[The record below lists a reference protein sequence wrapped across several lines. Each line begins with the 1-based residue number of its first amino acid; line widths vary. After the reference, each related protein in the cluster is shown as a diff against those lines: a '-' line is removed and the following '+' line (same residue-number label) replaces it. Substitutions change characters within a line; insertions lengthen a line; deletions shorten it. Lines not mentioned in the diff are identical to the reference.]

1 MIYQSRSIS
10 LQYMKYSESSII
22 VKILTEKN
30 GVQNFIIKG
39 VRKRK
44 SKNKLSLFESLT
56 LLEITAN
63 YRPKNNLQQLKE
75 VSLAEPGNTNIQN
88 KLLKIFIAEVLSKC
102 LLEGKED
109 PDLFHFIWQL
119 TIKINLLQDIDKNLP
134 LIFLINLA
142 EKLGFSPDYNE
153 LSIIENNSPENLKI
167 LLRNRKSELSKE
179 KRKQILNYLFDYYK
193 LHEHELLNMKS
204 HIIIESLH

>member
-1 MIYQSRSIS
+1 MIYQCRSIS

-39 VRKRK
+39 VRKRR
-44 SKNKLSLFESLT
+44 SKNKLGLFEPLT

-75 VSLAEPGNTNIQN
+75 VSLAVAGNTTIEN

-102 LLEGKED
+102 LLEGKKD
-109 PDLFHFIWQL
+109 PELFHFIWEL
-119 TIKINLLQDIDKNLP
+119 TIKTNLLTAIDKNFP
-134 LIFLINLA
+134 LVFLINLA
-142 EKLGFSPDYNE
+142 EKLGFSADYND
-153 LSIIENNSPENLKI
+153 LSIINNNSPENLKI
-167 LLRNRKSELSKE
+167 LLDNRNIQLSKE
-179 KRKQILNYLFDYYK
+179 KRKQILGYLFDYYA
-193 LHEHELLNMKS
+193 LHDHELLNIKS
-204 HIIIESLH
+204 HVVIESLN